1 MNSKRRFKKFRENVH
16 CFRDKSISF
25 FHAYKSTVNFTP
37 QVADC
42 SGRGFSA
49 PPTSTSPYGLT
60 GLRLEDNNL
69 GQLEVAPL
77 AASWPRLKSL
87 DLSRN
92 RIREVQLSPKST

>member
-1 MNSKRRFKKFRENVH
+1 MHINRLQ
-16 CFRDKSISF
+16 I
-25 FHAYKSTVNFTP
+25 AP

-92 RIREVQLSPKST
+92 RIREVQLSPFFCYSSESESK